1 MHIDLKNWSIVRI
14 IRLLFGVLGGVAFAM
29 SKDPVF
35 ALISGVLLVQ
45 AVFNSS
51 CGIGGCGYPQYKKI
65 KEQDVKEVNFE
76 EIK

>member
-1 MHIDLKNWSIVRI
+1 MNIDVKNQSVVRI
-14 IRLLFGVLGGVAFAM
+14 IRLVFGLLGIVAFAM

-35 ALISGVLLVQ
+35 ALIGVLLVQ
-45 AVFNSS
+45 GVLNTS

-65 KEQDVKEVNFE
+65 KEQEVKEINFE

>member
-1 MHIDLKNWSIVRI
+1 MQIDLKNWSIVRI
-14 IRLLFGVLGGVAFAM
+14 IRLVFGLLGVAAFAM
-29 SKDPVF
+29 SKDPIF
-35 ALISGVLLVQ
+35 ALIGGVLLVQ
-45 AVFNSS
+45 AVANST

>member
-1 MHIDLKNWSIVRI
+1 MNIELKNFSAVRI
-14 IRLLFGVLGGVAFAM
+14 IRLVFGLLGIVAFAL
-29 SKDPVF
+29 SKDPIF
-35 ALISGVLLVQ
+35 ALIGGVLLVQ
-45 AVFNSS
+45 GVLNSS

>member
-1 MHIDLKNWSIVRI
+1 MQIDLKNWSIVRI

-45 AVFNSS
+45 AVFNST
-51 CGIGGCGYPQYKKI
+51 CGIGGCGYPQYKK
-65 KEQDVKEVNFE
+65 VKEHELKEIKFE